1 MFRQY
6 LESITGVSIYPV
18 ISLLIFF
25 IFFMALITYVVRTRK
40 QYFDQL
46 SELPLQNNE
55 TNIE

>member
-25 IFFMALITYVVRTRK
+25 LFFVALITYVVRTRK

-46 SELPLQNNE
+46 SEIPLQNNE
-55 TNIE
+55 KTIE